1 MTYYEATVKI
11 SMIKEEALNT
21 ALSIY
26 WPDFSI
32 LIVYLIGIT
41 ISVIRFK
48 NHPKVS
54 VLSLIGF
61 FILALASMTS
71 IIYTYWLL
79 SNGESYAQSTITFID
94 QLSKFLSLLLH
105 WTGWSSIILAIF
117 WGRKLK

>member
-48 NHPKVS
+48 NQPKVS

-105 WTGWSSIILAIF
+105 WAGWSSIILAIF